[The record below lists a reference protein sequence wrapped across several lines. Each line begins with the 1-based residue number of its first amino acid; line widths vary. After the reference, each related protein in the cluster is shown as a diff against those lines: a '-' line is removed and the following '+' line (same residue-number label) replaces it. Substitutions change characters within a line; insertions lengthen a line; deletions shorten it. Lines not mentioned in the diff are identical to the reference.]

1 MTHNMS
7 SFGNLLSP
15 QRSTVYMIFILSSNP
30 QTYYEIVD
38 IYIYIYIQVRVYA
51 IYLIN
56 TVYTIYI
63 FITHSYQCQ
72 SPL

>member
-1 MTHNMS
+1 
-7 SFGNLLSP
+7 
-15 QRSTVYMIFILSSNP
+15 MIFILSSNP

-72 SPL
+72 RPL

>member
-1 MTHNMS
+1 
-7 SFGNLLSP
+7 
-15 QRSTVYMIFILSSNP
+15 MIFILSSNP

>member
-1 MTHNMS
+1 
-7 SFGNLLSP
+7 
-15 QRSTVYMIFILSSNP
+15 MIFILSSNP

-38 IYIYIYIQVRVYA
+38 TYIYIYIYIYKYIQVRVYA